1 MESFMVIVVL
11 LLVLHQHHQI
21 CYASTNNQTYCP
33 PSSCGKITNIKH
45 PFRLKDDPTTC
56 GDPRYELSCE
66 NNMTVLTLFSGKYYV
81 KSINY
86 ENYTIRLVDPGIE
99 ESDCSSIPRY
109 YLYTSNFTS
118 NYEYLEVDPYQ
129 TIQYRIID
137 GERYYNTR
145 RVPMFQHV
153 IYMNCSNPVRDDP
166 VYADTASCIRPN
178 SQGGHFYAIA
188 GDLKVSNLKDV
199 DCHVEFVTAISF
211 FSYNYSYYNFDDD
224 WIIPNEK
231 YSYSEIHRML
241 VGGFDVSWMS
251 VPCQN
256 LCGNTYCYLSE
267 ITGSLQCNSPVD
279 QCITTLGFHVG
290 CDGGK
295 NNFTLFTF

>member
-1 MESFMVIVVL
+1 
-11 LLVLHQHHQI
+11 
-21 CYASTNNQTYCP
+21 
-33 PSSCGKITNIKH
+33 
-45 PFRLKDDPTTC
+45 
-56 GDPRYELSCE
+56 
-66 NNMTVLTLFSGKYYV
+66 MTVLTLFSGKYYV

-137 GERYYNTR
+137 GERYYNDR

-166 VYADTASCIRPN
+166 VYADTASCIKPN

-251 VPCQN
+251 VPCQD
-256 LCGNTYCYLSE
+256 LCGNPYCYLSE

-295 NNFTLFTF
+295 NNFTLFQQFKASWSWNFIENTKRNRAK